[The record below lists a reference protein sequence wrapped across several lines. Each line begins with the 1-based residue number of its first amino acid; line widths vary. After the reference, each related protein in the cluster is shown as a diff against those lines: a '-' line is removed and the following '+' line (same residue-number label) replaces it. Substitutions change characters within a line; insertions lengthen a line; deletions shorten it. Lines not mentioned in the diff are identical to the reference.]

1 MPHDHTPTSIDPLAR
16 LARARRPR
24 VAHVTAAALT
34 LATLVACGGGYD
46 STYPG
51 GGGNGGGGGGGA
63 VGAVTVGPG
72 IEFTSAHNGTS
83 NAAVD
88 TVAVGGTV
96 IWTWTGTDVHSVK
109 STGSTT
115 FASSPVKSSGTY
127 AATFAAPGT
136 YTYECA
142 VHGAA
147 MSGRVVV
154 LNTAS
159 PGYTRLASAARRAS
173 ASHLLAGR

>member
-1 MPHDHTPTSIDPLAR
+1 MPYDRTPSPLDPTAR
-16 LARARRPR
+16 RAR
-24 VAHVTAAALT
+24 VAAAALA
-34 LATLVACGGGYD
+34 LAALAACGGGYD

-96 IWTWTGTDVHSVK
+96 TWTWNGTDSHSVK
-109 STGSTT
+109 STGTTT
-115 FASSPVKSSGTY
+115 FASSPVKRSGTY

-154 LNTAS
+154 LTDAP
-159 PGYTRLASAARRAS
+159 PGYARLAVAARRAPATRVL
-173 ASHLLAGR
+173 ASR